1 MEPAPACLFA
11 FVQKWANAEL
21 LPTTRAS
28 AVAAVAVKIRT
39 LFIPMP
45 SVLARAEL
53 HDLMVSVIGE
63 GGEPV
68 WSRLWNSSETR
79 RDATS
84 IFARAV
90 AHEFLA
96 TLSGARI
103 SGYAGSKGE
112 RYAKPRHVPAAHE
125 LRPLTA
131 DDMRGAV
138 PEEYLIIGAL
148 ICPQCGLIYS
158 RAFAERYGET
168 PQAA

>member
-1 MEPAPACLFA
+1 MSYENDWPSVKVTKAPPPCFVGVNVSVTTLYVPMEPAPACLFA

-53 HDLMVSVIGE
+53 HDLMVSVTGE

-68 WSRLWNSSETR
+68 WSRLWSSSETR

-84 IFARAV
+84 ISARAV
-90 AHEFLA
+90 AHECSRYPFRRADLGVCFLNRRA
-96 TLSGARI
+96 LCKTPTGAC
-103 SGYAGSKGE
+103 
-112 RYAKPRHVPAAHE
+112 
-125 LRPLTA
+125 RPTSC
-131 DDMRGAV
+131 V
-138 PEEYLIIGAL
+138 
-148 ICPQCGLIYS
+148 C
-158 RAFAERYGET
+158 
-168 PQAA
+168 